1 MSERS
6 KFLLLVG
13 VFLACWAI
21 PFGHPRVQGAIIE
34 GFQLLGDYAREH
46 VILCLVPALFIA
58 GGIVVFL
65 SQGAVMQYLGA
76 KANRVVAYG
85 VASVSGGI
93 LAVCSC
99 TVLPLFA
106 GIYKRGAGLGPATS
120 FLYSGPAINVLAIV
134 LTARVLG
141 WEIGLARAVGAVLFA
156 LVIGT
161 TMGALFR
168 REDEAR
174 LENGPDPFA
183 STGESGVGR
192 SAAFIG
198 SMVGLLIFANW
209 ARPAEP
215 AGFFHA
221 VWTVKWWLAGAFLL
235 ATLFLAW
242 RWYGGEERKSWV
254 GETWTYAKL
263 MLPLLFAGVLVSG
276 MMLGRPGSDA
286 GLIPS
291 RWVQDLVGGNSLTAN
306 FFASL
311 FGVLMYFA
319 TLTEVPI
326 LQGLIGSGMG
336 QGPALALLL
345 SGPAV
350 SLPSLLVIRGV
361 LGTRK
366 TLAYAGLVLVFST
379 LAGWVYGAF
388 IA

>member
-21 PFGHPRVQGAIIE
+21 PFGHPRVQGAILE
-34 GFQLLGDYAREH
+34 GFGMLGDYAREH

-85 VASVSGGI
+85 VASTSGGI

-141 WEIGLARAVGAVLFA
+141 WEIGLARGVGAVLFA
-156 LVIGT
+156 LVIGI

-168 REDEAR
+168 KEDEER
-174 LENGPDPFA
+174 LEKGPDPFA
-183 STGESGVGR
+183 ATGEGGVGR
-192 SAAFIG
+192 AAAFIG

-209 ARPAEP
+209 ARPSEP
-215 AGFFHA
+215 SGFFHA

-242 RWYGGEERKSWV
+242 RWYGSEERKSWV
-254 GETWTYAKL
+254 GETWGYAKL
-263 MLPLLFAGVLVSG
+263 MLPLLFAGVLISG
-276 MMLGRPGSDA
+276 MMLGRPGVDA

-291 RWVQDLVGGNSLTAN
+291 RWVQDLVGGNSLAAN

-326 LQGLIGSGMG
+326 LQGLLGSGMG

-366 TLAYAGLVLVFST
+366 TLAYGGLVLVFST
-379 LAGWVYGAF
+379 LAGWVYGG
-388 IA
+388 IAG

>member
-1 MSERS
+1 M
-6 KFLLLVG
+6 
-13 VFLACWAI
+13 
-21 PFGHPRVQGAIIE
+21 QGAIIE